1 MCKPCCFQ
9 VTNFPLLTFLLPQLP
24 VAKVMLVARVREP
37 RKATSFSSLPFPP
50 SPPLPPP
57 PLQMPVT
64 SYTMRVKTAP
74 CLPAQR
80 EGKCS
85 VEKVT
90 FSPVL
95 SLPSSCLA
103 LPQGS
108 QAGGEDAARQGG
120 CCSGSLA
127 HLRSVRLI
135 RCGSSAELLTRGA
148 ARDYLWRDKAGG
160 HQAGGQPEMS
170 AAKSGSSL
178 GFLGWLG

>member
-1 MCKPCCFQ
+1 MQ
-9 VTNFPLLTFLLPQLP
+9 ALLLSGDQLASP
-24 VAKVMLVARVREP
+24 HL
-37 RKATSFSSLPFPP
+37 PP
-50 SPPLPPP
+50 STAASGKSDAGGQSKGAQESHFFFFSPLPPP

-127 HLRSVRLI
+127 HLRSVRLM

-178 GFLGWLG
+178 GFLEWLG